1 MFLANWG
8 RAEATETL
16 YIILV
21 YDPVHE
27 WTCIYNP
34 LLKNPSSELSLP
46 FKSTPVQRVIEYTE
60 QGRKTKLDETQCV
73 CHGLQD
79 YYNSTARHKLFKPV
93 GFKENKDLATLLKII
108 GLYNLEIEATLNTV
122 IKLSIFAFDI
132 ESLCHSQIGVPI
144 KKIGVCV
151 FHDNTYLAGQ
161 HSVEKQ
167 VPYIIG
173 CTHFNVLQTLQKNPR
188 VAHYWTKFKAGSL
201 TEETMIQSIC
211 LAKIPEIDFFAQ
223 HKTEIFHLA
232 TNAEN
237 QHHTEPNDTNITC
250 MITQWLYY
258 CYQQAIVSKLV
269 KKALLSSLMN
279 KLEILIGD
287 LVKVSD
293 RRYSDVFTKA
303 LLKCE
308 GLINESFLISFNGS
322 CYDLPLCE
330 KYFWNVQLKYNFS
343 MTLFKKATAIQSI
356 NIKINQWRQEKKCK
370 ILLTFK
376 DARSLQEPN
385 INLATLGKKFNI
397 DVSKGLFPHAV
408 SVSVQNLKQT
418 TQLPPAA
425 STSWFNILSNSKP
438 SDTDIQQAH
447 CDFENCGARNLYEY
461 AISYL
466 ARDTQVLFQVFL
478 QMLEAW
484 NQAGVNIILSRQ
496 FTISSVVFKLFYI
509 QNKLNDVLHIA
520 PGKVEDPLANIIVD
534 QSVVGG
540 YTCAHAHGEI
550 DQNFIINQHLN
561 NFTYP
566 PTATAFPA
574 FHTPGSYE
582 HPCQHI
588 IGLDIRSQYAHSSS
602 LELPY
607 GVPVILQTINVKH
620 IEKKPFIDVISFC
633 KAVQNNPQQLKVQ
646 TLNSQDKI
654 WREEFYAVR
663 HWLKTRILAQEVN
676 INQYKVNL
684 CYTAFSASGQV
695 NFSHFFVDAYVQ
707 LQKGIHT
714 KIILFNYNG
723 YPHGCKRSCR
733 VKDGHTPINLE
744 RRASS
749 DGKHEILLKLI
760 EIWNKATPNTSVEIE
775 IYDTCDYDH
784 QPFPKEEPLL
794 LDSIPPQQSY
804 ATFLKHIYAKKYKGF
819 LVLKDLKLK
828 TEQCVPAMGYCIQR
842 SFIQPKTMYSEHMK
856 ATYASQ
862 KPMGPAVLGLHTFKG
877 IKVIH
882 SSYLLYL
889 KEIFDFVEEPLILH
903 AVLYCHSPYLKEDIT
918 HHLQLRQTIKEKLK
932 AVNLLPD
939 ERSILESRSSEVF
952 LF

>member
-1 MFLANWG
+1 M
-8 RAEATETL
+8 
-16 YIILV
+16 
-21 YDPVHE
+21 
-27 WTCIYNP
+27 
-34 LLKNPSSELSLP
+34 
-46 FKSTPVQRVIEYTE
+46 
-60 QGRKTKLDETQCV
+60 

-79 YYNSTARHKLFKPV
+79 YYNSKARHRLFKPV
-93 GFKENKDLATLLKII
+93 GYKENKDLATLLKII

-132 ESLCHSQIGVPI
+132 ESLCHAQIGVPI
-144 KKIGVCV
+144 KQIGVCV
-151 FHDNTYLAGQ
+151 LHDNTYLAGQ
-161 HSVEKQ
+161 HRVEKQ

-173 CTHFNVLQTLQKNPR
+173 CTHFNVLQTVKKYCATHWEN
-188 VAHYWTKFKAGSL
+188 FKKGAMK
-201 TEETMIQSIC
+201 EENMVLNIC
-211 LAKIPEIDFFAQ
+211 LATIPETEFYAN
-223 HKTEIFHLA
+223 HKTELFHLDK
-232 TNAEN
+232 NAEN
-237 QHHTEPNDTNITC
+237 QHHTEPNDDNITC
-250 MITQWLYY
+250 MITRWLYY

-269 KKALLSSLMN
+269 KKALLSPLMN
-279 KLEILIGD
+279 QLKALIQEIH
-287 LVKVSD
+287 SD
-293 RRYSDVFTKA
+293 RYYSDVFTKA

-330 KYFWNVQLKYNFS
+330 KYFWNIQLEYKFS
-343 MTLFKKATAIQSI
+343 MTLYKKATAIQSI
-356 NIKINQWRQEKKCK
+356 NIKIHQWRKEKKSK

-385 INLATLGKKFNI
+385 INLATLGKKFNL
-397 DVSKGLFPHAV
+397 DVTKGLFPHAL
-408 SVSVQNLKQT
+408 SVSIQNLKQT
-418 TQLPPAA
+418 THLPPPT
-425 STSWFNILSNSKP
+425 SSSWFNILSNSTP
-438 SDTDIQQAH
+438 SETDINQAH
-447 CDFENCGARNLYEY
+447 LDFENCGAHNLYEY
-461 AISYL
+461 AIAYL
-466 ARDTQVLFQVFL
+466 CRDTQVLFQVFL

-484 NQAGVNIILSRQ
+484 NQAGVNIILTRQ

-509 QNKLNDVLHIA
+509 QNKRNDVLHIA
-520 PGKVEDPLANIIVD
+520 PGKVEDPLANLIVD

-561 NFTYP
+561 TFTYP
-566 PTATAFPA
+566 PTATTFPS
-574 FHTPGSYE
+574 FHTPGQYE
-582 HPCQHI
+582 QPCQHI

-607 GVPVILQTINVKH
+607 GVPVVLQTINVKG
-620 IEKKPFIDVISFC
+620 IEKKPFIDIISYC

-646 TLNSQDKI
+646 IINSHDKI

-663 HWLKTRILAQEVN
+663 HWLKTRILAQEVT

-695 NFSHFFVDAYVQ
+695 NFNHFFVDAYVQ
-707 LQKGIHT
+707 LQKGSHT

-723 YPHGCKRSCR
+723 FPHGCKQSCR
-733 VKDGHTPINLE
+733 IKDGHTPINLA

-749 DGKHEILLKLI
+749 DRKHESLLKLI
-760 EIWNKATPNTSVEIE
+760 EIWNKADPNTSVDIE

-804 ATFLKHIYAKKYKGF
+804 ATFLRKIYEKTYKGF
-819 LVLKDLKLK
+819 LVIKDLKLK
-828 TEQCVPAMGYCIQR
+828 SEQCVPSMGYCIQR
-842 SFIQPKTMYSEHMK
+842 SFIHPKTMYSDHMK
-856 ATYASQ
+856 ASYASQ
-862 KPMGPAVLGLHTFKG
+862 KTLGPAVVGLHTFKG

-889 KEIFDFVEEPLILH
+889 KEKFDFEEEPLILH
-903 AVLYCHSPYLKEDIT
+903 AVLFCHSPYLKEDIT

-932 AVNLLPD
+932 SATLSPD
-939 ERSILESRSSEVF
+939 ERSILESRSSEVKICLIKKF
-952 LF
+952 KKFIIFN